1 MRNAVVVVVDI
12 ADMPEADVD
21 FGFLDVDLPDLRTR
35 RSHFV
40 VAGFCCP

>member
-1 MRNAVVVVVDI
+1 MRNAVVVDI

-21 FGFLDVDLPDLRTR
+21 VDFGFPAVGWSDLRTL

-40 VAGFCCP
+40 VVGC